1 MTTIRYDRESMYNVF
16 SCCNLKSEVNLSD
29 VEKRNEP
36 YRANR
41 RREKLKQ
48 NCSNYDDYIKSR
60 DIKVDI
66 HKILPTEYSRVAEL
80 TQRTNKCTNGKRYT
94 VSEIKE
100 RMTVPE
106 IHFYSVSLSNRFS
119 DLGIVGAMEVENEE
133 LKLFSLSCRA
143 LGRNVE
149 NEMINY
155 VSDRYELENIVFK
168 LTDKNEQLM
177 ELMRQ
182 TIPNASIV
190 IM

>member
-1 MTTIRYDRESMYNVF
+1 MRI
-16 SCCNLKSEVNLSD
+16 
-29 VEKRNEP
+29 
-36 YRANR
+36 
-41 RREKLKQ
+41 
-48 NCSNYDDYIKSR
+48 IKSL

-66 HKILPTEYSRVAEL
+66 HEILPTEYSRVAEL
-80 TQRTNKCTNGKRYT
+80 TQRTNKYTNGKRYT

-106 IHFYSVSLSNRFS
+106 VHFYSVSLSDRFS
-119 DLGIVGAMEVENEE
+119 DLGIVGALEIENDE

-168 LTDKNEQLM
+168 LTDKNESLLKQM
-177 ELMRQ
+177 QQ
-182 TIPNASIV
+182 TFSHSSI
-190 IM
+190 IGL